1 MSKSAADHAG
11 VRVPPPL
18 IFLCLVVIGPLLDH
32 PLGLAP
38 LDIARPIQ
46 IALVLILVA
55 GGLAFVLA
63 AMRRFARAGT
73 RVEPWAPSSAIVS
86 DGIYRFTR
94 NPMYVGMALVMLGLG
109 LGLGIGSPMS
119 LAMDGVALLI
129 VDRFVIRRE
138 EAYLE
143 AKFGA
148 DYRDYRS
155 RVRRWL

>member
-1 MSKSAADHAG
+1 MSSDQADHAG
-11 VRVPPPL
+11 IRVPPPL
-18 IFLCLVVIGPLLDH
+18 IFLGLVVIGPLLDRF
-32 PLGLAP
+32 LGLAP
-38 LDIARPIQ
+38 LNIARPVQ
-46 IALVLILVA
+46 IVLVLVLVA
-55 GGLAFVLA
+55 SGLAVVLA

-94 NPMYVGMALVMLGLG
+94 NPMYVGMALVMLGLA
-109 LGLGIGSPMS
+109 LIIGSPAS
-119 LAMDGVALLI
+119 LVMVIVALLI

-148 DYRDYRS
+148 DYLDYRT

>member
-1 MSKSAADHAG
+1 MSNSKPDHAG
-11 VRVPPPL
+11 IRVPPPL
-18 IFLCLVVIGPLLDH
+18 IFLGLVVIGPFLDRV
-32 PLGLAP
+32 LGLAP
-38 LDIARPIQ
+38 VNIARPVQ
-46 IALVLILVA
+46 IVLVLTLVA
-55 GGLAFVLA
+55 GGLAVVLA

-86 DGIYRFTR
+86 DGIYRVSR

-109 LGLGIGSPMS
+109 LIIGSPMS
-119 LAMDGVALLI
+119 LAMVAVALLI

-148 DYRDYRS
+148 DYRDYRQ

>member
-1 MSKSAADHAG
+1 MSNDRADHAG
-11 VRVPPPL
+11 IRVPPPL
-18 IFLCLVVIGPLLDH
+18 IYLGLVAMGPLLDRL
-32 PLGLAP
+32 LGLAP
-38 LDIARPIQ
+38 LNIARPVQ
-46 IALVLILVA
+46 IVMVVTLVA
-55 GGLAFVLA
+55 GGLAIVLA

-109 LGLGIGSPMS
+109 LIIGSPMS
-119 LAMDGVALLI
+119 LAMVAVALLI

-148 DYRDYRS
+148 DYLDYRR

>member
-1 MSKSAADHAG
+1 MTGQSPDHAG

-18 IFLCLVVIGPLLDH
+18 IFLGLVLIGPLLDR
-32 PLGLAP
+32 LFGIAP
-38 LDIARPIQ
+38 LHIGQPVRSIL
-46 IALVLILVA
+46 IVLLVA
-55 GGLAFVLA
+55 AGLIIVLA
-63 AMRRFARAGT
+63 AIRNFARTGT

-94 NPMYVGMALVMLGLG
+94 NPMYIGMALVMLGLA
-109 LGLGIGSPMS
+109 LVIGSPAS
-119 LAMDGVALLI
+119 IAMVAVGLII

-143 AKFGA
+143 AKFGN
-148 DYRDYRS
+148 DYRAYRT